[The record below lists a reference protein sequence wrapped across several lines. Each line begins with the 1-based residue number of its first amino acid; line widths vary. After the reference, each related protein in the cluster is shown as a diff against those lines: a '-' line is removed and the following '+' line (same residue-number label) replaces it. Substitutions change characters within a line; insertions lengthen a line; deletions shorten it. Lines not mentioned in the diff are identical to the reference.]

1 MRSPGWGW
9 CRIIISLLGVVLLVA
24 AVARLLLRLVVLQVL
39 LVILVVKLIVLVLLV
54 VELIVLVVLVL
65 LGHSV
70 HLPSWTTGRLAIA
83 AYAPIDVHS

>member
-1 MRSPGWGW
+1 MYILAARFVTGIGMVISDSA
-9 CRIIISLLGVVLLVA
+9 ISLILIA
-24 AVARLLLRLVVLQVL
+24 LVV
-39 LVILVVKLIVLVLLV
+39 
-54 VELIVLVVLVL
+54 LIVLVVLVL

>member
-1 MRSPGWGW
+1 M
-9 CRIIISLLGVVLLVA
+9 VA
-24 AVARLLLRLVVLQVL
+24 AVARLLLRLVVLQIL
-39 LVILVVKLIVLVLLV
+39 QVILVVYLILLDLIV
-54 VELIVLVVLVL
+54 VELIDLVVMDL